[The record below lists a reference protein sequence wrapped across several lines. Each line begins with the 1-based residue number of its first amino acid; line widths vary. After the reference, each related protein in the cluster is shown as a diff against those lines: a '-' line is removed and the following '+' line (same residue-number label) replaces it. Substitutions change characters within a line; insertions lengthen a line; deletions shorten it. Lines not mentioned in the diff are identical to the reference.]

1 MDVQRSKNGSHD
13 LIRIVRERLQAART
27 PLLAEIRTYPGPIA
41 GCDVHY
47 QRLLERRQALTQ
59 ELGRLHN
66 IAARPDPAS
75 ALSAFIRVSTAL
87 DADDKAHLLL
97 KLD

>member
-1 MDVQRSKNGSHD
+1 MDIQRGKNRSHD

-41 GCDVHY
+41 GCDVQY
-47 QRLLERRQALTQ
+47 QNLLKRRQALTL

-75 ALSAFIRVSTAL
+75 ALSAFIKVSAAL
-87 DADDKAHLLL
+87 DAGDKAHLLR
-97 KLD
+97 KLG